1 MDTVI
6 ALKPKW
12 LNLIM
17 QGKKTVECR
26 KQYPTQLQPG
36 DKVYLYCKGQIHG
49 YLIPYDVQAVQPDD
63 ITDAYSCADMF
74 HEEACLPLEE
84 MGAYL
89 YAGRRPGL
97 IFFKEVHQYETPEP
111 WNYAPPQNYAYMD
124 NLKANAKQLRLVLQ

>member
-12 LNLIM
+12 LDLIL

-49 YLIPYDVQAVQPDD
+49 YLIPYDVQPVQPDD

-74 HEEACLPLEE
+74 HEEACLQLEE

-97 IFFKEVHQYETPEP
+97 IFFKEVHRYDKPEP
-111 WNYAPPQNYAYMD
+111 WNYAPPQNYAYLENVIANSKQGKL
-124 NLKANAKQLRLVLQ
+124 NL